1 MDEGREAH
9 RLTRTVRLHHLIVEP
24 DDIDV
29 VSPARG
35 QPTFITDKSVTAR
48 TRHLHTNEGGDLDG
62 RIVLIESADPGFDW
76 IFAHDIAG
84 LITQYGGANSHMAI
98 RCAEF
103 GLPAAIGCAER
114 LFSALLKG
122 SVIELNCAA
131 RKVSGH

>member
-1 MDEGREAH
+1 
-9 RLTRTVRLHHLIVEP
+9 
-24 DDIDV
+24 
-29 VSPARG
+29 
-35 QPTFITDKSVTAR
+35 
-48 TRHLHTNEGGDLDG
+48 
-62 RIVLIESADPGFDW
+62 
-76 IFAHDIAG
+76 
-84 LITQYGGANSHMAI
+84 MAI